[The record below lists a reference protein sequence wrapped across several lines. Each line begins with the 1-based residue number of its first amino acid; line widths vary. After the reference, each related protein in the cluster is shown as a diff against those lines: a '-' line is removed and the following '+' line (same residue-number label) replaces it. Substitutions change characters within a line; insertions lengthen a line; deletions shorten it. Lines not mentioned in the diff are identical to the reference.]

1 VPANNPLPFR
11 FRCSPIRPMSWANGA
26 GDHDWLLEQ
35 WPWDPDALVA
45 GLLPAQLPG
54 SQLLRGLDLPGSV
67 AGVAYAQLAPAS
79 RTGAGIGAAIASA
92 ISTRPEATLPSAVL
106 GGSDGTLA
114 ADDVITRKRGRS
126 AAAKPSGAAGKGA
139 RVAARPAAFV
149 CRVHGCGVVLDS
161 ISAYCRRTRCVL
173 QCAARP
179 SVACSDTHSSARL
192 FLQDVLGAPGGAAG
206 GDGRRL
212 SHPLLPALPFA
223 ACSERIRWR
232 AAHVPT
238 ESGEA

>member
-1 VPANNPLPFR
+1 
-11 FRCSPIRPMSWANGA
+11 MSWPNGA

-35 WPWDPDALVA
+35 WPWDPDALVASATAAA

-79 RTGAGIGAAIASA
+79 RTGAGIGAAIVSPV
-92 ISTRPEATLPSAVL
+92 STRPEATLPSVAL
-106 GGSDGTLA
+106 GGSDGKLA
-114 ADDVITRKRGRS
+114 ANDVITRKRGRS
-126 AAAKPSGAAGKGA
+126 AAAKPSGAGGKGA

-173 QCAARP
+173 RCAARP
-179 SVACSDTHSSARL
+179 SVACSDTRL
-192 FLQDVLGAPGGAAG
+192 FSAPVLAG
-206 GDGRRL
+206 CAWSTRSRR
-212 SHPLLPALPFA
+212 
-223 ACSERIRWR
+223 RW
-232 AAHVPT
+232 
-238 ESGEA
+238 